1 MVSLVQAT
9 LSHLTRFW
17 KNSIHNDPSDMSPHT
32 VSFTA
37 KCRAASRAF
46 SKSSIN
52 PCLQRRIQL
61 VVTINVD
68 AVEEGNPGIGRVFH
82 NEYNEVKVAQNCVA
96 ASPYSCRVVSG
107 AELGLEVASGQ
118 FAILSPFWTKC

>member
-1 MVSLVQAT
+1 M
-9 LSHLTRFW
+9 
-17 KNSIHNDPSDMSPHT
+17 
-32 VSFTA
+32 
-37 KCRAASRAF
+37 
-46 SKSSIN
+46 
-52 PCLQRRIQL
+52 
-61 VVTINVD
+61 TINVD